1 MTKKMWSLLL
11 TGALIAG
18 VFTAVPAMAQAAPE
32 VPATP
37 NVVDPIGDANYL
49 NDQGQ
54 QGTLGFQ
61 GDNVT
66 PVDGGSVSD
75 IMAAWFTADEAN
87 VYAHIQTEAPGPA
100 TAALFYRVTADP
112 GVGANCLWFQAG
124 APGAGNAGSTGAAL
138 RTVAPCEPVQTV
150 SEGAEFTQAEG
161 PDGTGIHTI
170 KIPRALSPYLVDG
183 AKLGTPTAETRHYP
197 NTPAAGATAPQ
208 IDNTKKGTDYTI
220 SSSGGAPTEPPVA
233 QEPDGEPEP
242 KPKSVNCKKKK
253 NKKKK
258 ACKKGDKPVE
268 SGADKCG
275 AYVPGELGA
284 EAETTVVTE
293 EATEEAPIVVEY
305 TLGPAFGKVDP
316 AYDLSTRVSHN
327 VQLDSVGP
335 EAGLFMRLETPETDD
350 PDLYAYWN
358 DGSEAAVAGGFNQAL
373 FAGPVPGPAGPVV
386 NGSGNAGE
394 SGFGYEQING
404 LRTADC
410 AGWDLDLVN
419 WAGIGG
425 TYTLKLWVGEIQN
438 DPTPPA
444 KAVE

>member
-18 VFTAVPAMAQAAPE
+18 VFTAVPAQAAPE
-32 VPATP
+32 VPA
-37 NVVDPIGDANYL
+37 VALIEDAAGDANY
-49 NDQGQ
+49 
-54 QGTLGFQ
+54 
-61 GDNVT
+61 
-66 PVDGGSVSD
+66 GGAPFSLRRADILKVWFTETTDSVSVHLLTD
-75 IMAAWFTADEAN
+75 AAGNDPNSILYRVWLDSGAGRCIQLRGFTA
-87 VYAHIQTEAPGPA
+87 
-100 TAALFYRVTADP
+100 
-112 GVGANCLWFQAG
+112 GV
-124 APGAGNAGSTGAAL
+124 GNAGSASASL
-138 RTVAPCEPVQTV
+138 RQRCDGDTSV
-150 SEGAEFTQAEG
+150 EGEFLQEEG
-161 PDGTGIHTI
+161 PDGTGIRTLTF
-170 KIPRALSPYLVDG
+170 PRDAHPALAAGTSVAVD
-183 AKLGTPTAETRHYP
+183 AETVNYFVAV
-197 NTPAAGATAPQ
+197 TIPQ
-208 IDNTKKGTDYTI
+208 IDGTDAANYTFT
-220 SSSGGAPTEPPVA
+220 GGDGAPTEPPVA
-233 QEPDGEPEP
+233 EEPPGKNDPPGQGNQDCA
-242 KPKSVNCKKKK
+242 KIK

-258 ACKKGDKPVE
+258 KECKKNNGEGPDKDA
-268 SGADKCG
+268 GCA

-305 TLGPAFGKVDP
+305 TLGPAAGGGIGP
-316 AYDLSTRVSHN
+316 YDTTTRVSHN
-327 VQLDSVGP
+327 VQLDSVGS

-358 DGSEAAVAGGFNQAL
+358 DGSEAAVAGGFNQGL
-373 FAGPVPGPAGPVV
+373 VAGPVPGPAGPVV

-419 WAGIGG
+419 WAGVGG